1 MYACRKHKHEADK
14 ADLPSPIYPW
24 RAAEVFFILWS
35 FANALQLVL
44 SHPHMITS
52 PVKGPKYVASSP
64 RNFGSRFYGETRRSV
79 DAGLDALHLGEQE
92 RKSITASV
100 VSTVFMLNSAV
111 GTLVNGILDNEGHVR
126 RGGSPEGFWR
136 LNLGHHFLEVSLG
149 NDEHPQVA

>member
-1 MYACRKHKHEADK
+1 MPAENTSMKPTK
-14 ADLPSPIYPW
+14 LILFPGPIYPW

-111 GTLVNGILDNEGHVR
+111 GDFGERDPR
-126 RGGSPEGFWR
+126 
-136 LNLGHHFLEVSLG
+136 
-149 NDEHPQVA
+149 Q